1 MIEHENFRLRLIEE
15 SDLLFVKNLRQ
26 HSETTA
32 FLGSFVLLN
41 DTKQKL
47 WFESLQK
54 NSSAC
59 YMIFEK
65 FDSHNPFG
73 EDKISK
79 LGMVRITDIDFIHRS
94 MCVGGDIDPKF
105 RGKGYA
111 KHMYALI
118 FKYGFE
124 AMNMHRLW
132 LCVLENNERAKKLY
146 EKMGFSYEGMQREAV
161 FKDGVYHNYLMMSI
175 LDKEYKA

>member
-1 MIEHENFRLRLIEE
+1 MIENENFRLRLIEE
-15 SDLLFVKNLRQ
+15 TDLSFVKNLRQ
-26 HSETTA
+26 HSETA
-32 FLGSFVLLN
+32 PFLGSFALLN
-41 DTKQKL
+41 DARQKL
-47 WFESLQK
+47 WFESSQK
-54 NSSAC
+54 NSSSC

-65 FDSHNPFG
+65 V
-73 EDKISK
+73 EKDKISQ

-94 MCVGGDIDPKF
+94 MCVGGDIVPCF

-111 KHMYALI
+111 KQMYALI

-124 AMNMHRLW
+124 TMNMHRLW

-175 LDKEYKA
+175 LNKEYLEGKK